1 MNNNLSRLNSCA
13 WFSEQTKA
21 LASQLLFSL
30 QVQQGVQ
37 LASLLGVDAILYN
50 DEAIYVWV
58 QRQIDDGLMIDDYA
72 LSTLETAF
80 IELVTAYTDQ
90 AA

>member
-37 LASLLGVDAILYN
+37 LASLLGVDAILYS
-50 DEAIYVWV
+50 
-58 QRQIDDGLMIDDYA
+58 DDGAIDCLGA
-72 LSTLETAF
+72 ST
-80 IELVTAYTDQ
+80 DR
-90 AA
+90 

>member
-1 MNNNLSRLNSCA
+1 MNNDLTRLNSCI

-50 DEAIYVWV
+50 DEAVYVWV
-58 QRQIDDGLMIDDYA
+58 QRLLDDGLIVDDYA

-80 IELVTAYTDQ
+80 IDLVIAHTDQ
-90 AA
+90 VA